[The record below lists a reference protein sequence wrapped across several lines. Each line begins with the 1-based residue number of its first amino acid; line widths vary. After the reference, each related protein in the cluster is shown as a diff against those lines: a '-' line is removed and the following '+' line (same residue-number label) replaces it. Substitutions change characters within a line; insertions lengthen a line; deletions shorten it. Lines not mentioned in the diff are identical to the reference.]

1 MEIDNAGVWLGC
13 GVGVVANF
21 DVLVAFVDELVVV
34 SGDREGLLLG
44 GNEDGEE
51 AVAEAADVV
60 LVPGGPDDVGDDL
73 LEQVHVQ
80 IICI

>member
-44 GNEDGEE
+44 GNEDGE
-51 AVAEAADVV
+51 
-60 LVPGGPDDVGDDL
+60 
-73 LEQVHVQ
+73 
-80 IICI
+80 